1 MIHIDAN
8 EVLKVRNT
16 AFHRA
21 SQLRNERHWLSEHNH
36 QVEAMVKNAVV
47 DELDKF
53 RYGLEDI
60 LDRAKVKY

>member
-1 MIHIDAN
+1 MIPIDAN

-16 AFHRA
+16 AFNRS

-47 DELDKF
+47 DELDKL